1 MLFIAELIS
10 TKLNEVIVSKKNLF
24 RGRQNMR
31 DLEGNLTLL
40 PLLLYG
46 FVDHCL
52 EPVNYGCRPTSSV
65 AAACFFFI
73 KIVRKIV
80 KIPE

>member
-31 DLEGNLTLL
+31 DLEGNLTIL
-40 PLLLYG
+40 PL
-46 FVDHCL
+46 
-52 EPVNYGCRPTSSV
+52 
-65 AAACFFFI
+65 FFMALFI
-73 KIVRKIV
+73 IVWSR
-80 KIPE
+80 